1 MSTFKTWVSAAR
13 PRTLP
18 LALSCIF
25 MGSFLAAFKGVFQIN
40 IFIWAVIT
48 TTLLQV
54 LSNFA
59 NDYGDTVNGAD
70 SDKRVGPLRAVQS
83 GSIPVNTMK
92 KAVYITGILSF
103 LAGLNLLWVSFGA
116 THYAYFMSFL
126 ALGIL
131 AIQAAYFYTA
141 GSRPYGYAGLG
152 DISVFLFFGLLGV
165 LGVYFLFAKSVD
177 LLIILPAISCG
188 LLATGVLNL
197 NNIRDINSDRETGKM
212 TLPARWG
219 ASKSRVYHV
228 ILLAGAMLAMVL
240 FQALSPNIS
249 FWYLL
254 SFPLLVLNIKK
265 LYSLPN
271 PDPLLKQLALS
282 TLLFVLL
289 SGASM
294 LY

>member
-1 MSTFKTWVSAAR
+1 MSIFKTWISAAR

-40 IFIWAVIT
+40 IFMWAVIT

-131 AIQAAYFYTA
+131 AILAAYFYTA

-219 ASKSRVYHV
+219 ASKSKVYHV
-228 ILLAGAMLAMVL
+228 ILLAGAMLTMVI
-240 FQALSPNIS
+240 FQVLSSDIS

-254 SFPLLVLNIKK
+254 SFPLLILNIKK